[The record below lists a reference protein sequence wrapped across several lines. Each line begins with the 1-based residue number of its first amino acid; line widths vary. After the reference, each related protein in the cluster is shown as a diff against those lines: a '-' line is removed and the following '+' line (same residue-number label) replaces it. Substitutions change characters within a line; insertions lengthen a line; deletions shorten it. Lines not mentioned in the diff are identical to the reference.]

1 MNWLTPPIQQVLTP
15 LSRIFSATLFESGG
29 NRFSLGLILGLIFAT
44 IAVFI
49 VSRVFSEWIKRRLLA
64 RMGLDRG
71 NREVVA
77 TFTRYMLTV
86 LGLTILLQTAGVNLS
101 SLAVLAGA
109 LGIGLGFGL
118 QNFASN
124 FVSGL
129 TLLLEQPMRVGDFIE
144 VDSLLG
150 TVESISIRSTTVR
163 TQDGVFVIVPNIR
176 LVENNIINWSHRDPR
191 CRLHV
196 PVSISYGTDPIT
208 VTEALLAA
216 ARAEPKVLSNPSPKV
231 WLRGFG
237 DSDLNFEL
245 LVWID
250 QPQESDPIKSSL
262 NFLIEREVAKRGLEI
277 PFPQR
282 DLYIRNISE
291 LASLLRPH
299 PPANQEVDH
308 ASDNG
313 NTDGRT
319 SAFASEFT
327 IAESSSPPAKP
338 AINNLGLRDLLRRI
352 TYFEQCTDMDLL
364 QLIEYGYR
372 QLFPAGQMIC
382 QEGEP
387 GNSFYIIL
395 SGSVE
400 IFSRKTEQYIAT
412 LNEGEFFGEMSL
424 LLGIPRSATVRT
436 LEETVLFVVDHKDLQ
451 RLLQNHQELA
461 DQIAQKL
468 LERQQ
473 TLQEIKVFIEP
484 SEETPLFRIRKHLQ
498 TLFGI

>member
-1 MNWLTPPIQQVLTP
+1 MNWLTPPIQQVLNP

-44 IAVFI
+44 IAVFV
-49 VSRVFSEWIKRRLLA
+49 VSRVFSEWLKRRLLA

-77 TFTRYMLTV
+77 TFTRYVLTV
-86 LGLTILLQTAGVNLS
+86 LGFTILLQTAGVNLS

-124 FVSGL
+124 FVSGI

-144 VDSLLG
+144 VDNLLG

-191 CRLHV
+191 CRLHL
-196 PVSISYGTDPIT
+196 PVSISYGTDPFT

-216 ARAEPKVLSNPSPKV
+216 ARAEPKVLSTPSPKV

-237 DSDLNFEL
+237 DSDLSFEL

-262 NFLIEREVAKRGLEI
+262 NFLIEREITHRGLEI
-277 PFPQR
+277 PHPQR
-282 DLYIRNISE
+282 DLYIRNLDE
-291 LASLLRPH
+291 VTGLFHPH
-299 PPANQEVDH
+299 P
-308 ASDNG
+308 
-313 NTDGRT
+313 T
-319 SAFASEFT
+319 SADIKNPPSPLETPVELSSAST
-327 IAESSSPPAKP
+327 KSSIS
-338 AINNLGLRDLLRRI
+338 NLGLRDLLRRI
-352 TYFEQCTDMDLL
+352 TYFEQCTDIDLL

-372 QLFPAGQMIC
+372 QLFPAGQVIC

-424 LLGIPRSATVRT
+424 LLGIPRSATVRS

-451 RLLQNHQELA
+451 RLLKNHQELA

-473 TLQEIKVFIEP
+473 TLQEIKVFTGP